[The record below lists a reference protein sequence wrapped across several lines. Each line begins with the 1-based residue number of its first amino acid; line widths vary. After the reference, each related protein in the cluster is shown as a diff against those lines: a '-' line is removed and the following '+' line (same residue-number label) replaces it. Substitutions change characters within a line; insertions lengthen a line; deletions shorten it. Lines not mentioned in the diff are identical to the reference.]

1 MDYLK
6 HYNKLIERAK
16 TRITEE
22 YTESHH
28 IIPRCMGGTDNKHNL
43 VNLYPEEHYLAHQL
57 LVKIYPN
64 NKNLI
69 FAASMM
75 CVNRPSNKLYG
86 WLRRR
91 MSNNMKQNNPNAGG
105 KSNRNRKGKYKMSEQ
120 ARLNMSIAFKG
131 LNAGEKNGMFSIKP
145 WNHPRA
151 TNDSKLMWKNA
162 DKYYTWWVNSGLEHG
177 QNPMARH
184 FNEKFTMTHTNLVK
198 YFRSGWVPIQ
208 DQEWVEFVKS
218 CKI

>member
-16 TRITEE
+16 NRITEE

-28 IIPRCMGGTDNKHNL
+28 IIPRCMGGTDDKQNL

-57 LVKIYPN
+57 LIKIYPN

-69 FAASMM
+69 FAANMM

-91 MSNNMKQNNPNAGG
+91 MSNNMKQNNPNKNGIV
-105 KSNRNRKGKYKMSEQ
+105 NRKRKGKYTISEK
-120 ARLNMSIAFKG
+120 ARLNMSKAFKG
-131 LNAGEKNGMFSIKP
+131 LNAGEKNGMYKIKP

-151 TNDSKLMWKNA
+151 TDSSKLMWKNA
-162 DKYYTWWVNSGLEHG
+162 DKYYNWWINSGLTHG
-177 QNPMARH
+177 QNPMAKH
-184 FNEKFTMTHTNLVK
+184 FNEKMSMTHTNLIK
-198 YFRSGWVPIQ
+198 YFRSGWVPTQ
-208 DQEWVEFVKS
+208 DHEWVEFSKS
-218 CKI
+218 